1 MTQTEFQERFGGEII
16 NDWLVFSGDLNCSN
30 NQLTSL
36 PEKLKVGGSLYCYNN
51 QLTSLP
57 EKLNV
62 GSLYCY
68 NNKLTSLPEK
78 LKVGSYL
85 NCYNNKLTS
94 LPEKLKVGSLDCSHN
109 QLTSLPEKLKINNN
123 LDCSHNQLTSVP
135 NYIKNIK
142 YCYIFQN
149 LNWNDPVWINKIL
162 KDELTPD
169 EVFAIDNIEHRRIAY
184 QYMDKTKMK
193 QLKDYKVLDENT
205 DMNGNKERIVSFTV
219 QNMKESLKFLNVI
232 CPTGR
237 EYFLGTDKDKCSEA
251 QKALLGLDSDVE
263 FIKRW

>member
-16 NDWLVFSGDLNCSN
+16 NDWLVFSGDL
-30 NQLTSL
+30 
-36 PEKLKVGGSLYCYNN
+36 YCYHN

-62 GSLYCY
+62 SGYLDCY

-78 LKVGSYL
+78 LNVSGDLY
-85 NCYNNKLTS
+85 
-94 LPEKLKVGSLDCSHN
+94 CSHN
-109 QLTSLPEKLKINNN
+109 QLTSLPEKLKVGNN
-123 LDCSHNQLTSVP
+123 LDCSHNQLTSIP

>member
-16 NDWLVFSGDLNCSN
+16 NDWLVFSGDL
-30 NQLTSL
+30 
-36 PEKLKVGGSLYCYNN
+36 YCYHN

-62 GSLYCY
+62 SGY
-68 NNKLTSLPEK
+68 
-78 LKVGSYL
+78 
-85 NCYNNKLTS
+85 
-94 LPEKLKVGSLDCSHN
+94 
-109 QLTSLPEKLKINNN
+109 

>member
-36 PEKLKVGGSLYCYNN
+36 PEKLNVSGDLYCYNN

-62 GSLYCY
+62 SGSLYCS
-68 NNKLTSLPEK
+68 NNQLTSLPEK
-78 LKVGSYL
+78 LKVGSY
-85 NCYNNKLTS
+85 
-94 LPEKLKVGSLDCSHN
+94 
-109 QLTSLPEKLKINNN
+109 

>member
-1 MTQTEFQERFGGEII
+1 MTQTEFQKRFGGEII
-16 NDWLVFSGDLNCSN
+16 NDWLVFSGDLNCYNNKLTSLPEKLKVGGSLYCSH

-36 PEKLKVGGSLYCYNN
+36 PEKLKVGGSLYCSNNHLTSLPEKLKVGGYLDCSNN

-62 GSLYCY
+62 SGY
-68 NNKLTSLPEK
+68 
-78 LKVGSYL
+78 
-85 NCYNNKLTS
+85 
-94 LPEKLKVGSLDCSHN
+94 
-109 QLTSLPEKLKINNN
+109 

-142 YCYIFQN
+142 YCFIFQN

>member
-16 NDWLVFSGDLNCSN
+16 NDWLVFSGDLYCYH

-36 PEKLKVGGSLYCYNN
+36 PEKLKVGGSLYCSHN

-62 GSLYCY
+62 SGS
-68 NNKLTSLPEK
+68 
-78 LKVGSYL
+78 
-85 NCYNNKLTS
+85 
-94 LPEKLKVGSLDCSHN
+94 
-109 QLTSLPEKLKINNN
+109 

>member
-16 NDWLVFSGDLNCSN
+16 NDWLVFSGDLYCYNNQLTSLPEKLNVSGDLYCSN

-36 PEKLKVGGSLYCYNN
+36 PEKLKVGGSL
-51 QLTSLP
+51 
-57 EKLNV
+57 
-62 GSLYCY
+62 G
-68 NNKLTSLPEK
+68 
-78 LKVGSYL
+78 
-85 NCYNNKLTS
+85 
-94 LPEKLKVGSLDCSHN
+94 CSHN
-109 QLTSLPEKLKINNN
+109 QLTSLPEKKVSGN